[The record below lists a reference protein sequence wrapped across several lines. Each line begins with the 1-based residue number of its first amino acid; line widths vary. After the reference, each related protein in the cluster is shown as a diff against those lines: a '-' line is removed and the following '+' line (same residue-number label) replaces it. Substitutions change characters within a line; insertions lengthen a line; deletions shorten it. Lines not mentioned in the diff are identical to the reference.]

1 MRRDLLHLRDE
12 NELSRCP
19 VGLGVP
25 LVLALTLLVLSGPA
39 CDFSANLAATALAPT
54 PVPPPGTLVA
64 GGSVVQS
71 GDQMAGILRQAGEE
85 HRYTFHGEAGQ
96 AVTIEMQAGP
106 GGNLDSYLE
115 LRAPDGSTL
124 TYDDD
129 SGGSLNSRIAN
140 FVLPQTGEYVILA
153 YGFSHTSTG
162 AYGLTMILGTPA
174 PSPTPPPTPEMGGGV
189 LAIGDTV
196 TGEFVNIAQMD
207 LWIFEAAAG
216 DIVSVEM
223 RALDLSNPI
232 DSFLEL
238 IDPGGTTL
246 AVNDDGGGGRN
257 AYIANQMLPLD
268 GLYTIRA
275 TALGGGRGRYQ
286 LTLTEGQPPTPTFPP
301 PTLGPTPTPYD
312 REIAPG
318 ESVEDIVYPRT
329 VGNRYFFQI
338 DEPLMLEILVS
349 GRAENQSLYAELRDS
364 SGTLVQNLSGNSD
377 SSTDVYLLQTLA
389 LQTPGQYQIR
399 LFGYGDYPIPYTLT
413 LSPGEPLRVS
423 GGEIH
428 YGQGVSGEL
437 LAVGQHELWTFEG
450 RAGDIVTIIMNGVN
464 MDSYLELHAP
474 DGARLASDDDG
485 NGALDSRISAYP
497 LPQDGTYTIV
507 ARSLNNSGYGPYRL
521 LLSLD
526 SRAVAP

>member
-1 MRRDLLHLRDE
+1 MCRDLLHLRDE
-12 NELSRCP
+12 NEPSRRP
-19 VGLGVP
+19 IYLRAP
-25 LVLALTLLVLSGPA
+25 LVLALALLALSGLA
-39 CDFSANLAATALAPT
+39 CNFSANLAATALAPT

-64 GGSVVQS
+64 SGSAVQS

-106 GGNLDSYLE
+106 GGGLDSYLE

-124 TYDDD
+124 ISDDD

-162 AYGLTMILGTPA
+162 SYGLTMILGTPA

-196 TGEFVNIAQMD
+196 TGEFVNVAQMD

-223 RALDLSNPI
+223 RALDLGNPI

-238 IDPGGTTL
+238 VDPNGMTL
-246 AVNDDGGGGRN
+246 AVNDDGGDGRN
-257 AYIANQMLPLD
+257 AYIANQTLPID

-286 LTLTEGQPPTPTFPP
+286 LTLMAGLPPTPTLPP
-301 PTLGPTPTPYD
+301 PTLGPTPTPRD
-312 REIAPG
+312 REIALG
-318 ESVEDIVYPRT
+318 ESVDDTVYPRT
-329 VGNRYFFQI
+329 SGNRYFFQI

-349 GRAENQSLYAELRDS
+349 GQAQGQSLYAELRDS
-364 SGTLVQNLSGNSD
+364 SGALVQNLSGNS
-377 SSTDVYLLQTLA
+377 SADVYLLQTLA

-413 LSPGEPLRVS
+413 LSQGEPLRVS

-437 LAVGQHELWTFEG
+437 LAIGQHELWTFEG

-474 DGARLASDDDG
+474 DDVRLASDDDG
-485 NGALDSRISAYP
+485 NGALDSRISAYQ

-521 LLSLD
+521 LLFLD
-526 SRAVAP
+526 GRAVTP